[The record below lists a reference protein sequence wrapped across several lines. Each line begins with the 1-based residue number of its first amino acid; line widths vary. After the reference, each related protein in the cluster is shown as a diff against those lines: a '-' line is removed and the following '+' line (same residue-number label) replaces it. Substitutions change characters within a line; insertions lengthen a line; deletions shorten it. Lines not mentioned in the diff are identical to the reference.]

1 MAVRRTQSMLE
12 RGHSHP
18 TRILIIKATAEII
31 KEKGIAGLHMDH
43 VLASTGLTRGAVYHH
58 FQNVDDLVEHALF
71 SVYAE
76 GVEANIVLVR
86 DLLASTDTFAQFREG
101 VLKANL
107 LYAQNR
113 NLRRL
118 RTMRAH
124 VMAATESS
132 ATVSAAL
139 ASEQQRLTD
148 EYVALIEGAQQ
159 KGWVRKE
166 LDPVALAVFIQAYS
180 FGVIV
185 DDVSSEHVDADA
197 WARIIE
203 SFFENNI
210 FAPQQG

>member
-12 RGHSHP
+12 KGQSHP
-18 TRILIIKATAEII
+18 TRIQIIEATAAII

-43 VLASTGLTRGAVYHH
+43 VLARTGLTRGAVYHH
-58 FQNVDDLVEHALF
+58 FQNVDDLVEHALV

-76 GVEANIVLVR
+76 GVDANIAMVR
-86 DLLASTDTFAQFREG
+86 DLLASTGTFVQFREG

-139 ASEQQRLTD
+139 AVEQQRLTD
-148 EYVALIEGAQQ
+148 EYVALIEAARQ
-159 KGWVRKE
+159 KGWVRRDI
-166 LDPVALAVFIQAYS
+166 DPVALAVFIQAYS

-203 SFFENNI
+203 SFFENNV
-210 FAPQQG
+210 FEPQQG